1 MPTNYYIILDA
12 AKTHAR
18 IAEAKRF
25 NPRHICLYSGEAEER
40 LHSVAPWL
48 FTFRLNSN
56 FAEWYLANGGQ
67 QHWGIILE
75 SAADFKTVY
84 LHLKKFLYVKTEAGK
99 KLYFRFY
106 DPRVLPTF
114 LETGEPEQLTEFFG
128 PINKFIVELKNGQI
142 MEYQLSKPE
151 FLEQPELLKQASDLF
166 NQISAL

>member
-1 MPTNYYIILDA
+1 MPTNHYIILDA

-56 FAEWYLANGGQ
+56 FAEWYLANGGRQ
-67 QHWGIILE
+67 NWGILFE
-75 SAADFKTVY
+75 SDADFKTVY

-114 LETGEPEQLTEFFG
+114 LESGEPKQLIEFFG
-128 PINKFIVELKNGQI
+128 PIQKFIIELKNGEM
-142 MEYQLSKPE
+142 MEYSLSNQEEPKSPI
-151 FLEQPELLKQASDLF
+151 LQKHPSDLF
-166 NQISAL
+166 NQISSS